1 MAYERKIWR
10 NKGESGA
17 FPISPNNLNR
27 MEEGIEAAINGLSQ
41 LEPALK
47 EYADNNILFF
57 SGSANYN
64 KGEWVNIFKLPE
76 DINYSKYIALFQG
89 STITNSNNM
98 KVVPFDT
105 DVIIYQESFKYIKVR
120 ISSTG
125 LVSYYHSGTS
135 STVDVNIMLVP
146 VSKQEMIAL
155 H

>member
-27 MEEGIEAAINGLSQ
+27 MEDGIEAAINGLSQ

-57 SGSANYN
+57 SGSAKYNN
-64 KGEWVNIFKLPE
+64 KGKWVDIFKLPE
-76 DINYSKYIALFQG
+76 DINYSKYIALFQD
-89 STITNSNNM
+89 SNNM
-98 KVVPFDT
+98 KIVPLDT

-125 LVSYYHSGTS
+125 LVSYYHADPSF